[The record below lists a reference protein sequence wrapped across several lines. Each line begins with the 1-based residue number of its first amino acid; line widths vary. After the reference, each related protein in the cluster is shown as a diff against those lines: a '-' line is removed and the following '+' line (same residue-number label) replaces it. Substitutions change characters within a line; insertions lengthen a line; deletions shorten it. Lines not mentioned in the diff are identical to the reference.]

1 MTGDPLVRV
10 LEPDEVEELVRW
22 AQIEGWNPSPG
33 DAAAF
38 RLADPNGF
46 LGCFVAGE
54 MVAGIS
60 AVAYDDAF
68 GFIGL
73 YIVRPD
79 RRGQGYGMQVWKAG
93 MGRLGART
101 IGLDGVPAQQANY
114 ERAEFRKAYET
125 TRWSGCL
132 SDAIE
137 TQHKAVAMQESDL
150 AKILSIDSA
159 CFPARRAAFLRTW
172 VSSPRQCFVMRRDR
186 QLTGFSVIRRCM
198 SGFKIGPIFA
208 EDEGTAWALLQESAS
223 YAEGASV
230 HLDLPDSQSGLQT
243 LLQAHGF
250 QPGFQTARMY
260 RGNAPDIDM
269 RKIFA
274 ITTLELG

>member
-10 LEPDEVEELVRW
+10 LAPDEVEELVRW

-33 DAAAF
+33 DADAF
-38 RLADPNGF
+38 RLADPEGF
-46 LGCFVAGE
+46 LGCFVEGS

-93 MGRLGART
+93 MSRLGART

-114 ERAEFRKAYET
+114 ERAGFRKAYET
-125 TRWSGCL
+125 TRWSGSL
-132 SDAIE
+132 SDATE
-137 TQHKAVAMQESDL
+137 AQYKAVAMQGSDL
-150 AKILSIDSA
+150 AEILSIDSA
-159 CFPARRAAFLRTW
+159 CFPAGRDMLLQTW
-172 VSSPRQCFVMRRDR
+172 VSSPRQCVVMRRR
-186 QLTGFSVIRRCM
+186 GQLTGFSVIRSCL

-208 EDEGTAWALLQESAS
+208 EDEGTAWALLQGSAIC
-223 YAEGASV
+223 AEGASV
-230 HLDLPDSQSGLQT
+230 HLDVPDSQSGFRT

-260 RGNAPDIDM
+260 RGNAPAIDM

>member
-1 MTGDPLVRV
+1 MIGDPLVRV
-10 LEPDEVEELVRW
+10 LAPDEVEELVRW

-33 DAAAF
+33 DAAVF
-38 RLADPNGF
+38 RLADPEGF
-46 LGCFVAGE
+46 LGCFVEGN

-60 AVAYDDAF
+60 AVAYGNAF

-79 RRGQGYGMQVWKAG
+79 RRGQGYGMRVWQAG
-93 MGRLGART
+93 MSRLRART

-114 ERAEFRKAYET
+114 ERAGFRKVYET
-125 TRWSGCL
+125 TRWSGAFT
-132 SDAIE
+132 DASE
-137 TQHKAVAMQESDL
+137 KEDQAVAMQESDL
-150 AKILSIDSA
+150 AEILSIDSA
-159 CFPARRAAFLRTW
+159 CFPAGRAAFLRTW
-172 VSSPRQCFVMRRDR
+172 VSSPRQCFVVRKDGP
-186 QLTGFSVIRRCM
+186 LTGFSVIRSCL

-208 EDEGTAWALLQESAS
+208 EDEATAWALLQRSSTCAK
-223 YAEGASV
+223 GASV
-230 HLDLPDSQSGLQT
+230 HLDVPDSQSGFRA

-260 RGNAPDIDM
+260 RGRAPDIDM
-269 RKIFA
+269 HRVFA